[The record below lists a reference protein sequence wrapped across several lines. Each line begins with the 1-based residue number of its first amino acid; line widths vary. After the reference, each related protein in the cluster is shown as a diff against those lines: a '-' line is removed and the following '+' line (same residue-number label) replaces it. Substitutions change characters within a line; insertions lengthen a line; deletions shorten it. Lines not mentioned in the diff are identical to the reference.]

1 VITTNS
7 STLKQQLR
15 PQANNFAPTK
25 LVKQENTGSK
35 GQTPLQEVSLV
46 NNGDIK
52 KVSQLS

>member
-15 PQANNFAPTK
+15 HQANNFAPTK

>member
-15 PQANNFAPTK
+15 PQPNNFAPTK
-25 LVKQENTGSK
+25 LVKQENISSK

-46 NNGDIK
+46 NDGDIK

>member
-25 LVKQENTGSK
+25 LVKQENIGSK